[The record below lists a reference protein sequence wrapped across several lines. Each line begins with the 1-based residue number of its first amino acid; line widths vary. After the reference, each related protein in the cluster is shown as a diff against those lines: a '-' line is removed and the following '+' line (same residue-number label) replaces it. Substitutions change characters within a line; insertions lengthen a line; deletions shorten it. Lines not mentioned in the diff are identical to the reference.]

1 VIRVLVAEDQRMI
14 RGALARLLDLEP
26 DLEVVATVGTGDE
39 VLEAAL
45 ASRPDVAL
53 LDIQMPGIDGIAA
66 AALLRR
72 HLPACAALILTTF
85 GGPGY
90 LQRAMRAGAAGFLLK
105 DGPIEQLAATIR
117 RVVAGER
124 VLDPALAAAALAAS
138 PNPLTARER
147 DVLAA
152 AVGGAT
158 VADIATGLHL
168 SRGTVRNYLSSAIGK
183 TAARNRAEAARIA
196 VANGWL

>member
-1 VIRVLVAEDQRMI
+1 MIRVLVAEDQRMI